1 MEYGRG
7 PSSFAAGLGQGFR
20 AEVRQEGQEALAG
33 WVVEECA
40 DGRIAVFEVS
50 QAPTKHPGGN
60 RLEAQGCGGLREAEG
75 SIVQATG
82 TQERRQRRRE
92 NNYESQEAGTGLF
105 AHC

>member
-7 PSSFAAGLGQGFR
+7 PSSFAVGLAQGFR

-33 WVVEECA
+33 WGGRGMC
-40 DGRIAVFEVS
+40 GRIAVFEVS

-60 RLEAQGCGGLREAEG
+60 RLEAEGCGGLREVEG
-75 SIVQATG
+75 SVVQATG
-82 TQERRQRRRE
+82 TQERRQRWRE
-92 NNYESQEAGTGLF
+92 NNYESQEAGVGLF